1 MVTWAGMSK
10 KSPVIVMS
18 VLPPRLP
25 VSGNTDSIS
34 ARDKKQASK
43 YRPGC
48 DPDNNIIIETI
59 NNLFLPLTSQD

>member
-18 VLPPRLP
+18 VFPPRLP

-34 ARDKKQASK
+34 AREKNKHPNIDQ
-43 YRPGC
+43 
-48 DPDNNIIIETI
+48 DVTQIII
-59 NNLFLPLTSQD
+59 

>member
-18 VLPPRLP
+18 VFPPRLP

-34 ARDKKQASK
+34 AREKEKEKGNLPNIDQ
-43 YRPGC
+43 
-48 DPDNNIIIETI
+48 DVTQIII
-59 NNLFLPLTSQD
+59 

>member
-1 MVTWAGMSK
+1 MVTWAGVSK

-34 ARDKKQASK
+34 ARGGKKKGELPNTDLDVTQ
-43 YRPGC
+43 
-48 DPDNNIIIETI
+48 III
-59 NNLFLPLTSQD
+59 